1 MLCAQGN
8 KAICVLIRLR
18 AALTAIFIVSYHS
31 SMQNNCSTKPN
42 RTRSGLNSG
51 LDVLECLAT
60 MRRPLTLT
68 EIAVNVGM
76 SKSSIHQLLAT
87 LQQRGFVQR
96 LQDQRYCI
104 GIKAWEVGCVA
115 DSMGLART
123 TGPHVAQLVREISD
137 GVSVGVLD
145 GAEMVCIQLV
155 ESPRAVRVHS
165 NVGDRT
171 PAHSVSSG
179 LAMLAALD
187 DEAVRRLL
195 PPKLKVF
202 TEATPRTTEAV
213 ISELARVRA
222 RGYAFCRGAWRVEVG
237 GVAVPIF
244 GPDNHAIAALCVA
257 APAFRTTREW
267 VSRMVPA
274 LKKTAG
280 DIERDLG
287 RTADAALLAGTVE

>member
-1 MLCAQGN
+1 
-8 KAICVLIRLR
+8 
-18 AALTAIFIVSYHS
+18 
-31 SMQNNCSTKPN
+31 MQNNRSTKPN
-42 RTRSGLNSG
+42 RARSGLNSG

-60 MRRPLTLT
+60 VRHPMTLT
-68 EIAVNVGM
+68 EIAANVGM

-87 LQQRGFVQR
+87 LQQRGFVRR
-96 LQDQRYCI
+96 LYDQRYCI
-104 GIKAWEVGCVA
+104 GIKAWEIGCVA
-115 DSMGLART
+115 DSMGFART
-123 TGPHVAQLVREISD
+123 TGPHVAQLVRELSD

-171 PAHSVSSG
+171 PAHTVSAG
-179 LAMLAALD
+179 LVMLADLD

-195 PPKLKVF
+195 PSKLKVF
-202 TEATPRTTEAV
+202 TEATPRTAEGV
-213 ISELARVRA
+213 IGELAKVRA

-237 GVAVPIF
+237 GLSVPIL

-257 APAFRTTREW
+257 APAFRTTRDW
-267 VSRMVPA
+267 VSRVVPA
-274 LKKTAG
+274 LKKTAS

-287 RTADAALLAGTVE
+287 RVAGAGSPADAAE

>member
-1 MLCAQGN
+1 M
-8 KAICVLIRLR
+8 
-18 AALTAIFIVSYHS
+18 TAIFIAFYHS
-31 SMQNNCSTKPN
+31 SMRNDRSTKPN

-51 LDVLECLAT
+51 LDVLECLAAI
-60 MRRPLTLT
+60 RHPLTLT
-68 EIAVNVGM
+68 EIAANVGM

-87 LQQRGFVQR
+87 LQQRGFVRR
-96 LQDQRYCI
+96 LHDQRYCI
-104 GIKAWEVGCVA
+104 GIKAWEIGCVA
-115 DSMGLART
+115 DTTGLART
-123 TGPHVAQLVREISD
+123 SGPHVAHLVREISD
-137 GVSVGVLD
+137 GVSIGVLD

-195 PPKLKVF
+195 PSKLKIF
-202 TEATPRTTEAV
+202 TEATPRTAEAV
-213 ISELARVRA
+213 IGELARVRS
-222 RGYAFCRGAWRVEVG
+222 RGYAFCRGAWRAEVG

-244 GPDNHAIAALCVA
+244 GPDDHAIAALCVA
-257 APAFRTTREW
+257 APVFRTTRDW

-274 LKKTAG
+274 LKKTAS

-287 RTADAALLAGTVE
+287 RAVNAVSLAGAAE